1 LKDQAFDRCFTLA
14 KRPQPPAPAQSQ
26 RSPAVEPTD
35 VHLLPRDLGPLFA
48 ERPLIQGESEADYDL
63 LLSKVTAAMAPS
75 DAIEEIRVK
84 EVTDL
89 TWEAERGKRLKAGR
103 IMAARKIGLDRLI
116 AETNGPH
123 LQSTAPLKAAYND
136 AWLQGEPAALETM
149 NRLLA
154 ERGLDLNAVMAMALS
169 ACLSDIEGYD
179 RMIASAEAR
188 RNRAL
193 LEYERRRETLARWQR
208 TVAEEVSAVSY
219 RDAGWN
225 QR

>member
-1 LKDQAFDRCFTLA
+1 MA
-14 KRPQPPAPAQSQ
+14 KRPQAPTPAQDQ

-35 VHLLPRDLGPLFA
+35 LHVFPRDLGSLFTD
-48 ERPLIQGESEADYDL
+48 RPLIQGESEADYDL
-63 LLSKVTAAMAPS
+63 LLAKVTAAVAPT

-89 TWEAERGKRLKAGR
+89 TWEAERGKRLKASR
-103 IMAARKIGLDRLI
+103 IMAARKKGFDRLI
-116 AETNGPH
+116 AETNGPY
-123 LQSTAPLKAAYND
+123 LQSAEPLKAAYNN
-136 AWLQGEPAALETM
+136 ALLQGEPAAIETF

-169 ACLSDIEGYD
+169 ECLSDIEGYD

-193 LEYERRRETLARWQR
+193 LEIERRRETLARWQR
-208 TVAEEVSAVSY
+208 TVAEQVTTVSY
-219 RDAGWN
+219 RNAGLN

>member
-1 LKDQAFDRCFTLA
+1 MA
-14 KRPQPPAPAQSQ
+14 KRPQPPAPAQDQ
-26 RSPAVEPTD
+26 RSPPADATD
-35 VHLLPRDLGPLFA
+35 VHALPRDLGPLFA

-63 LLSKVTAAMAPS
+63 MLSKVTAAVAPT
-75 DAIEEIRVK
+75 DAIEDIRVK

-89 TWEAERGKRLKAGR
+89 TWDAERCKRLKASR
-103 IMAARKIGLDRLI
+103 LMAAFKKGFDRLI

-123 LQSTAPLKAAYND
+123 LKSAEPLKAAYTN
-136 AWLQGEPAALETM
+136 ALLQGVPAAVETF

-169 ACLSDIEGYD
+169 ECLSDIERYD

-188 RNRAL
+188 RNRVL
-193 LEYERRRETLARWQR
+193 LEIERRRETIARHQR
-208 TVAEEVSAVSY
+208 IRAEEVTTVSY
-219 RDAGWN
+219 RNAGLN